1 MPLLRRL
8 GEAVRAVDFG
18 LFGPGDM
25 LLAVGGQPLA
35 MASIQRTAPTTPYAV
50 VLLLFAAVGMTLFLG
65 IAAAVTLAVGDHVLG
80 VELAGLALA
89 VAAGTRFVTDRAS
102 RPLSRG

>member
-1 MPLLRRL
+1 MFLTH
-8 GEAVRAVDFG
+8 
-18 LFGPGDM
+18 
-25 LLAVGGQPLA
+25 GGQPRT
-35 MASIQRTAPTTPYAV
+35 MTSIQRTAPTTPYAV

-80 VELAGLALA
+80 VELAGLALG